1 LIFSEVE
8 KSEKNLKGKV
18 TLLPW
23 PKLFLVK
30 LKSYIHFYLKPEY
43 FLQNLK
49 IFQESVKRVVVRVAV
64 PHLSFGRV
72 ETQKLSVYL
81 NTNVHDIPNSLEAL
95 DAARPK

>member
-1 LIFSEVE
+1 ME
-8 KSEKNLKGKV
+8 KSEKNLKGKE
-18 TLLPW
+18 TLLPR

-81 NTNVHDIPNSLEAL
+81 NTNV
-95 DAARPK
+95 